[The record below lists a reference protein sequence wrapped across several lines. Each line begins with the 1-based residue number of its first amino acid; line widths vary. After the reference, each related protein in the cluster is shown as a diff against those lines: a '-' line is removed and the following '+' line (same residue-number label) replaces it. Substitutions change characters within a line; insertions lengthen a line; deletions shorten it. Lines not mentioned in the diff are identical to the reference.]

1 MVELEGADGQKGQF
15 ASLKKG
21 QLIESITLEEALELF
36 ALPRNLGNYEGEPL
50 MVGLGKFGPYVR
62 HGKSFASLTKS
73 DDPYTI
79 SYERAVELLQESIAK
94 QRAASE
100 PIRTFAEDAAM
111 VIKSGQYGPYIAY
124 NGKNY
129 RIPRG
134 SKVETLTYTDCQRIV
149 AKTKK

>member
-1 MVELEGADGQKGQF
+1 MVRAPAGMG
-15 ASLKKG
+15 
-21 QLIESITLEEALELF
+21 EALELF
-36 ALPRNLGNYEGEPL
+36 ALPRNLGDLEGEPL
-50 MVGLGKFGPYVR
+50 MVGVGKFGPYVR
-62 HGKSFASLTKS
+62 HGKTFASLQRG

-79 SYERAVELLQESIAK
+79 TRERAEELLRESVAK

-129 RIPRG
+129 RLPKG
-134 SKVETLTYTDCQRIV
+134 AKVETLTYVDCQRIV
-149 AKTKK
+149 AKSKK

>member
-1 MVELEGADGQKGQF
+1 
-15 ASLKKG
+15 
-21 QLIESITLEEALELF
+21 
-36 ALPRNLGNYEGEPL
+36 

-79 SYERAVELLQESIAK
+79 TYERAVELLQESIAK

-100 PIRTFAEDAAM
+100 PMRTFAEDATM

-134 SKVETLTYTDCQRIV
+134 TKVETLSYTDCQRIV

>member
-1 MVELEGADGQKGQF
+1 
-15 ASLKKG
+15 
-21 QLIESITLEEALELF
+21 
-36 ALPRNLGNYEGEPL
+36 
-50 MVGLGKFGPYVR
+50 
-62 HGKSFASLTKS
+62 
-73 DDPYTI
+73 
-79 SYERAVELLQESIAK
+79 VELLQESIAK